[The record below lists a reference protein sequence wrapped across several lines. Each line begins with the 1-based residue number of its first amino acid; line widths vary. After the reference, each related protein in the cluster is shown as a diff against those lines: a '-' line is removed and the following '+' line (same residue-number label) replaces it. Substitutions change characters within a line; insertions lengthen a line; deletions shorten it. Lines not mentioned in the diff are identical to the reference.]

1 MVTERATLRPHRR
14 ARPAPQIALQHLRPA
29 AIRKE
34 PEQLDRRPEQRD
46 HTRADSGC
54 HVHHAG
60 VARDDDGG
68 ARETRA
74 GVLQRELSRGAVHAG
89 TELTGE
95 LGVAPPGAADGDES
109 VSHRAQLFGEGDPVA
124 NGPALGRMC
133 GARGERRERLAIQ
146 AALGEPAR
154 DPLARRRR
162 QKKLGWAAVG
172 LHVECA
178 RRLEVALGDR
188 HVLAV
193 DVDLRRDQRGPGELA
208 LGIGRPL
215 AWHEQAQRGTPE
227 AAVQVEPVRRPER
240 AQPAREVGDPLV
252 RLELDDPV
260 EVRILDQQ
268 RRQGALGD
276 EIQLRVGMTPVQRAH
291 ERSGEEDV
299 ADGAEPD
306 AQDAQHAANVVLRCP
321 ASPAGLAC
329 HTMPRPKSILWV
341 DDEVDGLAAH
351 RRFLEEQGFA
361 VAQAAHGDDALA
373 MLRRQ
378 PYSVVLLDEQMPGRR
393 GLDLLPEIRAI
404 DPAMAVVMVTQS
416 EDDGLLRD
424 AIGTEIDDYLVK
436 PVHPRQ
442 VLSVV
447 TRLLEGDR
455 IRQQRLARDFVT
467 RFRELEGRRGGALA
481 WREWI
486 ELVRELA
493 QWEVRLA
500 AGNEPGLSEA
510 LKNLQESL
518 RKDFATFITKHYPR
532 WLADPEGDRPPLS
545 VDVGAE
551 FLVPALKRTG
561 RVLFLVIDCLRL
573 DQWEVLRDLI
583 TPLFDVE
590 ESHYYSILPTATP
603 FSRNAIFSGLF
614 PMEIAARHPEWWGAP
629 TDEESLNAHEAEL
642 LTEQLRELVGEN
654 VPVRYEPVLL
664 TTDHG
669 SIHCETPA
677 TVFAKRDA
685 TANLRYKFGE
695 DLRSEDPEAAIMVED
710 LKAYG
715 LPAKGL
721 GVRLLLA
728 TGDRFFV
735 YPTKLREYQA
745 RYRGAFLHGGATPEE
760 MI

>member
-1 MVTERATLRPHRR
+1 
-14 ARPAPQIALQHLRPA
+14 
-29 AIRKE
+29 
-34 PEQLDRRPEQRD
+34 
-46 HTRADSGC
+46 
-54 HVHHAG
+54 
-60 VARDDDGG
+60 
-68 ARETRA
+68 
-74 GVLQRELSRGAVHAG
+74 
-89 TELTGE
+89 
-95 LGVAPPGAADGDES
+95 
-109 VSHRAQLFGEGDPVA
+109 
-124 NGPALGRMC
+124 
-133 GARGERRERLAIQ
+133 
-146 AALGEPAR
+146 
-154 DPLARRRR
+154 
-162 QKKLGWAAVG
+162 
-172 LHVECA
+172 
-178 RRLEVALGDR
+178 
-188 HVLAV
+188 
-193 DVDLRRDQRGPGELA
+193 
-208 LGIGRPL
+208 
-215 AWHEQAQRGTPE
+215 
-227 AAVQVEPVRRPER
+227 
-240 AQPAREVGDPLV
+240 
-252 RLELDDPV
+252 
-260 EVRILDQQ
+260 
-268 RRQGALGD
+268 
-276 EIQLRVGMTPVQRAH
+276 
-291 ERSGEEDV
+291 
-299 ADGAEPD
+299 
-306 AQDAQHAANVVLRCP
+306 
-321 ASPAGLAC
+321 
-329 HTMPRPKSILWV
+329 MPRPKSILWI

-351 RRFLEEQGFA
+351 RRWLRQQGFA

-393 GLDLLPEIRAI
+393 GLELIPEIRAI

-424 AIGTEIDDYLVK
+424 AIGIEIDDYLVK

-442 VLSVV
+442 VLS
-447 TRLLEGDR
+447 
-455 IRQQRLARDFVT
+455 FVT
-467 RFRELEGRRGGALA
+467 RFRELEGRRGANLA
-481 WREWI
+481 WREWS
-486 ELVRELA
+486 ELVAELA
-493 QWEVRLA
+493 RWEVRLA
-500 AGNEPGLSEA
+500 AGGEPGLSEA
-510 LKNLQESL
+510 LRNLKDSL
-518 RKDFATFITKHYPR
+518 RKDFQGFITRNYPR
-532 WLADPEGDRPPLS
+532 WLADPERDRPPLS

-561 RVLFLVIDCLRL
+561 RVVFIVIDCLRL

-583 TPLFDVE
+583 TPLFDLE

-654 VPVRYEPVLL
+654 VPVRYEKLFTAADGQDLLRRLPAHLAQPGVTALVFNFIDQLTHGRSENAILYEVARDADALRGLTRTWFERSPVLAALEEAERRNVPVLL

-710 LKAYG
+710 LKAFG

-760 MI
+760 MILPVALLTPRRSR